1 MHQACRCD
9 SGRIWESLAGP
20 EYPRGES
27 NACLRLRRPPLYPLS
42 YGGGGRESI
51 LVGATASVTDLMT
64 TDLRDKELSLVQH
77 LGELRNRVTVAA
89 VAVVIGTAISF
100 VYTTKLIQFLLVPV
114 GGRKLITLTPTENF
128 TTYFQVALISGIALA
143 MPVILYEIYAYI
155 DPALFPNE
163 RRFVRLLGLPIIALF
178 VGGMAFCYYVML
190 PRALDFLVNFA
201 PDVFE
206 SQLRASEYLTFVT
219 TFILGIGVM
228 FEVPVIIYALVRIHV
243 VDRAWLAKQRRY
255 VVLLAFLFG
264 AFITPTPD
272 PINQTL
278 VALPM
283 YLLFELG
290 LFFSRFAV
298 TPRAAS

>member
-1 MHQACRCD
+1 
-9 SGRIWESLAGP
+9 
-20 EYPRGES
+20 
-27 NACLRLRRPPLYPLS
+27 
-42 YGGGGRESI
+42 
-51 LVGATASVTDLMT
+51 
-64 TDLRDKELSLVQH
+64 
-77 LGELRNRVTVAA
+77 
-89 VAVVIGTAISF
+89 
-100 VYTTKLIQFLLVPV
+100 
-114 GGRKLITLTPTENF
+114 
-128 TTYFQVALISGIALA
+128 

-163 RRFVRLLGLPIIALF
+163 RSFVRLLGLPIIALF

-190 PRALDFLVNFA
+190 PRAIDFLINFA
-201 PDVFE
+201 SDVFD

-243 VDRAWLAKQRRY
+243 VERAWLTKQRRY

-272 PINQTL
+272 PFNQTL